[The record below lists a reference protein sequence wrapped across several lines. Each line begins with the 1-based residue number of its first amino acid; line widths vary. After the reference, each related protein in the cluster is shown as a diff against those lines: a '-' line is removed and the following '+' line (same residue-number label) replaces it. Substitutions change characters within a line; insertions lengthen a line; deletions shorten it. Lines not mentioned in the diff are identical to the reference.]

1 MGKKKKDKQKA
12 ARNGAR
18 GGGESNPTHLAGVR
32 LPNELREIAAA
43 ANQFV
48 KHPIVAD
55 VISAGVLAAIAAL
68 AENESVR
75 RAARNA
81 GDEAEDVADGAA
93 RTASRAK
100 VAVKAAAGAMGKR
113 VLDEVNAAAGKKS
126 GKGKAAKGGTN
137 GREPAAAR

>member
-1 MGKKKKDKQKA
+1 MGKKKKNKQKA
-12 ARNGAR
+12 AGNGAVDD
-18 GGGESNPTHLAGVR
+18 GAPTHLAGVR
-32 LPNELREIAAA
+32 LPDELREIAAA

-48 KHPIVAD
+48 RHPIVGE

-75 RAARNA
+75 RAARHA

-113 VLDEVNAAAGKKS
+113 LLDEVNSAAGRKS
-126 GKGKAAKGGTN
+126 RKGGKSARQGAN
-137 GREPAAAR
+137 GGEPAAAR